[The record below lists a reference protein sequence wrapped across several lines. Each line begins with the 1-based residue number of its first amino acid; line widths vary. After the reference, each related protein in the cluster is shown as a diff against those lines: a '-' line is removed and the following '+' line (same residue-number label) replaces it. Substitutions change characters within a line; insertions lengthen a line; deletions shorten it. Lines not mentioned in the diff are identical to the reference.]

1 VPKDWSLRTRLKVAA
16 VVALLGLLVWADARW
31 AGTAQCPPTGTSTT
45 GTSTTGT
52 STTGTSA
59 TAPACPAR

>member
-1 VPKDWSLRTRLKVAA
+1 MPKDWSLRTRLKVAA

-31 AGTAQCPPTGTSTT
+31 AGTAQCPPTGASTT
-45 GTSTTGT
+45 GTSTTV
-52 STTGTSA
+52 TSA

>member
-1 VPKDWSLRTRLKVAA
+1 MPKDWSLRTRLKVAA

-45 GTSTTGT
+45 GTS
-52 STTGTSA
+52 A